1 MLEFFFFAGLIFL
14 IGVLFYKQ
22 RRSSTEL
29 LQAEEGQLDEQLTDL
44 LAEQQPL
51 IVRGISPPKGITLES
66 LKKIPR
72 LADFSVGGQP
82 LEAVLNDPKM
92 LFSANGSPVLSK
104 ERRSIFAT
112 ELSTK
117 IWADHVWLPKF
128 SQTTWLGF
136 VLGCMISEVVL
147 GGMGMFKT
155 TATYTCIMPTEGVYT
170 ISIVSRESESF
181 LPKAWEYRY
190 PGDLSPNDTPLVADL
205 KYMDVIVRPGTM
217 IVFPAHFIISMKP
230 TTEEFAAAA
239 ILEYHE
245 PISLLAKSL
254 T

>member
-1 MLEFFFFAGLIFL
+1 MLEFFFLLGLVFL

-22 RRSSTEL
+22 RRPSTEL
-29 LQAEEGQLDEQLTDL
+29 LQAEESQLEEQFSEL
-44 LAEQQPL
+44 LEEQQPL

-72 LADFSVGGQP
+72 LSEFSVGGQP
-82 LEAVLNDPKM
+82 LQAVLDNPSI
-92 LFSANGSPVLSK
+92 LASAQGSPVLSK
-104 ERRSIFAT
+104 ERRGEFAT

-117 IWADHVWLPKF
+117 LWADHVWLPKF

-136 VLGCMISEVVL
+136 MLGCMLTEIVL

-155 TATYTCIMPTEGVYT
+155 TAMYTCIMPTEGVYT
-170 ISIVSRESESF
+170 VSIVSRESESF
-181 LPKAWEYRY
+181 LPKKWEYRY
-190 PGDLSPNDTPLVADL
+190 PGDLSPNDTPLVSDL
-205 KYMDVIVRPGTM
+205 KYMDIILRPGTM
-217 IVFPAHFIISMKP
+217 IIFPAHFIVSMKP
-230 TTEEFAAAA
+230 ATDEFTAAA